1 MGVEDWETKYNLTDN
16 ILDDYLDSEQKT
28 WDDDD
33 DDVIKSEIYRM
44 MSNPECKRRQF
55 YQTVECEVTSP
66 ESNDK
71 DEKKTPDVGSREFGL
86 LCKEAGSFE
95 DETSPPEISFIP
107 SVRKL
112 QQEENQEPSKENLLY
127 KTRMWAKMHIGDI
140 LENYAIYREKEEA
153 RMRRRSEYESEGSEV
168 LFSIGSEQ
176 GLDALIEADTR
187 CENDS
192 YYNSRKYI
200 SSYREPAHGYYEL
213 SGNLSTRVSVDV
225 SSVRRQRDHYIDTM
239 NELQRIVDTVTEYLA
254 GREEEIS
261 KYEEIHKFDDKSKMF
276 DKEKH
281 KDIKP
286 DEVNDETAE
295 EQGVTGVK
303 NAMNSLFSSLV
314 GAKSTGETTDT
325 TTTITAAT
333 CSPLL
338 LHSESGFS
346 KLLSYIPKSNGS
358 PTPIAVVPPAH
369 QELSADKKSPLQPL
383 LPLHST
389 ETNHPVS
396 EVGAD
401 TTTSP
406 ETQGSTT
413 NQPQSVVDS
422 VLGRLS
428 HFRIFGDKQAG
439 EATQSETPNKSHE
452 SAESKEVLTD
462 KAKTLSIEQS
472 ASQPEHQSSCG
483 GSCSGSVELLPET
496 ESSGEIPDVLPKEMT
511 HKPEEHPT
519 AQTTAD
525 DTGFFSPFKKS
536 LTSFMTTTSAPVN
549 KTAESPSGHSV
560 FSIFKSAEAPK
571 PEDAPATGTIGD
583 KLKLSLFSSDNPAT
597 PQAQKQESGLLSG
610 LLKLGVGEDATTSKL
625 HVSHASTKSPLLS
638 RALLLE
644 SAPKGN
650 TDTGWFSNLFKM
662 SPTESPKPQT
672 VTKLPSKPT
681 ETINIPTVV
690 VEPETVEDSSAVP
703 KEMVQEDTTPKSD
716 VQSFPE
722 SLMDAGNEEQ
732 CIKTVTQADT
742 LEHQDQAQPEEE
754 AMSKPQDLLT
764 VLSGGN
770 KTSDKPSEGGLLLTL
785 FSSITN
791 STNESQ
797 AQQAATHQSKGLF
810 SGLFKMTSTENAGT
824 GNKPDG
830 FQQQPVNFESQLCST
845 SPAGVQTNSQ
855 KQQATS
861 QKGFLEGLFS
871 KGSEEDSSLKLKYTG
886 ASHINDENNS
896 SEGKYSFSG
905 IFISEGNEC
914 SKTAIS
920 KDSASTDTTALPQSS
935 WPLSGFFKLGSDA
948 ISSSPATPA
957 QQRSQALL
965 KPATTQ
971 GSNQPPSQT
980 ATPPGHPGGLI
991 SGFFKLSGSENASA
1005 NGNVVPDQQQVQ
1017 PGTSGVQQPNHK
1029 QPTTQSNAAPVP
1041 PQSGGLFG
1049 GILKLTESALAQSS
1063 TRLPSGTGIQPN
1075 QKSAEP
1081 SATGGILSGFLNKIS
1096 VAESTGQQSNLPAV
1110 SKDPKSSQQ
1119 PASAEQGSLLSGLFG
1134 ISTSEVNSG
1143 SQVSPQN
1150 VNAEAQPNK
1159 SAGIISSLFN
1169 KIVDTASQSSQSD
1182 PNQNTAP
1189 QPPSGLISGL
1199 FSNKP
1204 PPQQQKAPSE
1214 TQINHQ
1220 QQQQGNRQTMQRQH
1234 QIPVQSA
1241 AAPESQQGGLLSGL
1255 FNKLTSTDA
1264 PPQHHVAEGSS
1275 NQLTGHPVQ
1284 GKQSPPASQLQTKVF
1299 KTNTVTTASK
1309 KFSAEQKDPSIGLHQ
1324 QSNRQAQ
1331 QAPTAP
1337 PSSGAAQEKSQPGG
1351 LLPSILKMNASEEL
1365 QQGES
1370 QSKSQTPNKI
1380 ESKGCNVQE
1389 SGILSGFF
1397 NKISLM
1403 TEDKSDCNI
1412 ISDQKPQQHQ
1422 ERKLGQNRPQIQRAK
1437 PIEQESTHDGG
1448 NETKKDQ
1455 KAPFQKGFLAG
1466 LFVTGSEDN
1475 SLSTLKETNEP
1486 KANFS
1491 AGQGIT
1497 AGVFKSE
1504 TSEIS
1509 KMAITK
1515 ESEKGFFDQIF
1526 HKQTKEN
1533 FSSISISEA
1542 KSSTQSEKP
1551 LTLHPAVKSTQL
1563 YLEEVQRLLYG
1574 TASEYGYQDLLNLFA
1589 EHGIVSPELYEQ
1601 QCLIEALLWQ
1611 QLNDYALLESL
1622 EAQAQ
1627 EYYTGFHEAASSINH
1642 ETVMQEPEWW
1652 NLKTMDPRQ
1661 FHIPSYPWQNIE
1673 SSSFK
1678 KRLPQADADDD
1689 IVFDMSVK
1697 SNKCWESCDN
1707 VDNFS
1712 NQTSRNKCIEKDS
1725 KRIPAN
1731 STHSQ
1736 SHFDCKIYGK
1746 LVQNGI
1752 LKPQFDISKFIKRLT
1767 VKKGPIDL
1775 TTGAV
1780 DLSSFSATIS
1790 DTDDEMIFEDPEWYQ
1805 QWLSLLEQGMWWP
1818 DEAGDCGYYIYADEE
1833 YIYSLLTDQSGKHL
1847 YAYATQE
1854 NRHDLEEIAENIS
1867 NILQKKDK
1875 PKTTLCGFK
1884 IPLFSEDEIWAPCN
1898 SQAGA
1903 FSSPVDLSSAF
1914 EKGNRIINMNLECFS
1929 EMLQDSICGQA
1940 EHPADLSVYKTLQ
1953 KIKIGKN
1960 EPESSKISVI
1970 SNTIVQNSK
1979 LSDSK
1984 IVPHTHHALLK
1995 LADVPVFSKASTRST
2010 RSHPE
2015 TPTDAACHKK
2025 RPLPPPQNL
2034 LYNRPK
2040 LDSLMRNIPL
2050 DFSESIRNKVKCS
2063 SSNTL
2068 HLLPDLSNN
2077 DTKIEGILDFTKNRL
2092 KKVRQKHQWTCDA
2105 SEDVG
2110 IDLTVEITEE
2120 GEEINMT
2127 FPALELAIP
2136 LPFLPGVPPRT
2147 VSAPPSTKFCPPDSG
2162 PSSSKNSKYM
2172 TDHHT
2177 TSSTSITSKLVRQ
2190 GSIQCSK
2197 VSTETEISGRKSINT
2212 SPKVSPNFTGSKT
2225 DNGQDQKDVIVTTP
2239 QGTLSSQPKNPEI
2252 KKYSTINLQSQS
2264 AQCVHQS
2271 FLLNESI
2278 KRIPTTSQPCKN
2290 TAPANLVRN
2299 TLDMSLAPVV
2309 KPLDKTTETQ
2319 VMPLV
2324 RSRRTSTADINDG
2337 SFGLPLIVD
2346 PSTVQVKQ
2354 IKSQQKIMIGE
2365 VPPLQS
2371 NTETSGVSPIL
2382 CRHQP
2387 DYNRNVHLS
2396 AHFSQSYQ
2404 NASAPANSIKNTLD
2418 MCSKPAEETIV
2429 SSDEA
2434 VSLVRRRSRSTSV
2447 LIEDCGG
2454 ISLVVDYLVTKEKPP
2469 LRRYQSQATI
2479 IKQHPAAPQV
2489 RPMIR
2494 NVQSVETVSQ
2504 YSRQNVKENKTPSA
2518 NMDLKTSLGMFLK
2531 PAGNPSS
2538 LEIMPLVKNNPLFNT
2553 RGPSF
2558 GLALSLDVS
2567 SKDLNQTNYSGMD
2580 TIEKTNSNND
2590 VQALQRL
2597 VGVPSMVNT
2606 KEQPTKPGT
2615 LQRELNQWKKQF
2627 LFDQTLPGTASLASR
2642 SRSSGSQLTNI
2653 PSAPANSIRN
2663 TLDMS
2668 LSTAIKEPDKAAGR
2682 IIEMSP
2688 GKVMALVQ
2696 TKNVNS
2702 NKDLVGMPLIAKAIS
2717 APKVSQNQLQ
2727 SEKLLNNG
2735 HHTADTPLYLQTS
2748 TYHSNR
2754 LFYPLLKHSGEL
2766 TAQSKPK
2773 DLSVRDTHSQC
2784 NDLFSTQDGQI
2795 IDFTKMKEGT
2805 SSNKFRSEQR
2815 LKTTNQK
2822 NHAPIIDLTVA
2833 LDAKTQISGIKDL
2846 SITTNSFLPSQC
2858 TLPSLATD
2866 EMLICT
2872 TEQHNLWALGRQKPC
2887 ITQNTST
2894 NFKRTAK
2901 ENNFNMA
2908 GLNILTKPLFAFS
2921 VEQKNT
2927 VESSFQNAHLT
2938 NKNLSLEESV
2948 SSDGSPVCRPDTNSL
2963 STFQTQQKN
2972 PTEMQGSDFTRHPLN
2987 IPKCMQHDGLFTQ
3000 ATECNRSWAV
3010 SRSKGLIKQSTVESL
3025 RENTIQSWVPILNS
3039 PTCVPE
3045 IPHVLNTNK
3054 ASVCTSVDTILSGQ
3068 DVSSITSHGQEYSN
3082 VCRSFP
3088 ALPTDMTPCTREQAV
3103 RQDMSQVNVISEVS
3117 LVQSGLTFNGSS
3129 VEPKKKPLFAIN
3141 TVPKTLLSSR
3151 ETLIETENITGL
3163 AKGLISKF
3171 DVINSIGVPLPSAAH
3186 TAEPSMTYSSVKN
3199 LPNPGCVATT
3209 TIRFSQSLP
3218 HPSPGYHSQT
3228 LTNSSVHT
3236 VKPKACQPDESLPL
3250 SLPTSSPVHKE
3261 TSHISVCIP
3270 VECSPCTP
3278 VEPLQF
3284 LGHVE
3289 NLPMEPPLT
3298 SLSPT
3303 TEPEP
3308 SPTSSP
3314 MECSSTVLQNITQ
3327 IAPPPTVSPHS
3338 KQCCSP
3344 TPGSVLDRQISPLLQ
3359 RQNPVYQQSNLP
3371 RHVSK
3376 SPTII
3381 ITDVEMES
3389 QEPSSVLLDQPKI
3402 PDKEADLLVSK
3413 TNCESSLMI
3422 SYASKNKTWNSLTSV
3437 ETCNNIHIT
3446 HVPEQIIPTDDQ
3458 CKTCLESYN
3467 LQECVQAVE
3476 LVTKQDISEGEQ
3488 TDADI
3493 FSQKQSTVGS
3503 ILSKML
3509 FLEEIPCFDAVS
3521 HTEIKERTLRFTRR
3535 RSRQMLI
3542 PQITLKPD
3550 DGCPNDEETV
3560 CMHGTGDD
3568 ACVNGEDTKQQS
3580 ILFETCEAVVS
3591 VTEEHTSQID
3601 ENQIGSSAIIIPV
3614 ASTEVLESN
3623 MHVSVNRFISL
3634 TPKFPNTQKHES
3646 GSILVQDITSNK
3658 IECPSAGKEDSIFI
3672 KSGEVLISQN
3682 KEFFSFETTPPM
3694 TDIMSPELDK
3704 SPENKEN
3711 SVLKDQK
3718 LSPKTSEISKPMK
3731 EDDVEVS
3738 SVFIKEYLWHSKEHL
3753 TKELINPKNEKGP
3766 SDFGDKSDMS
3776 KELGSVQAR
3785 LYKLSSPEDQVLSTD
3800 VLSMESILRPTAVPG
3815 EQSGKVT
3822 LSLFGGPSSASS
3834 QTQIGSSVFG
3844 GILPVTSTTKE
3855 STGINL
3861 FSVFSGASPQQ
3872 SQASSASEEVPAK
3885 KLFSMLS
3892 GSNVQQTIGFCGPS
3906 GLGPRC
3912 PPGFDAKE
3920 QFVTGPVDHRGD
3932 PSPGSTNS
3940 SGTVLRGF
3948 STVGLPPRGQPPKES
3963 LGKGLFSM
3971 FSGSLNQQTLASVA
3985 TPKPPASGASILGGI
4000 LSGSSTP
4007 KDSTGSGL
4015 FSMFGG
4021 SSAQSFPTQ
4030 TDPKCSNNK
4039 PAGKGLFFK
4048 FGGTASSDSESL
4060 FKVSSVFSLGGTSDK
4075 QKIRDFGL
4083 LSFMDDKRPGE
4094 PEAED
4099 KATTKLDDISRE
4111 CTSVNCE
4118 IKLVK
4123 SSQGKPKEIEQDLPK
4138 NLGIFESNE
4147 NHDKIS
4153 TETEM
4158 QSSHV
4163 IINPEDC
4170 KISEKKTTAI
4180 YEVLNAQII
4189 EDSETKIKTV
4199 VHRTQEKQQ
4208 YLETDTDDSVNVI
4221 ENQENYIITEEKTL
4235 TFDVIHAQ
4243 ITEKSEKNEQNLTEG
4258 LKLDTRKEIDSHA
4271 YSAEM
4276 PEAQKY
4282 EKSLESEKEDKSDQ
4296 TIEVE
4301 LPQNKPLDYVNH
4313 TVAMPS
4319 TLELSQD
4326 REVVDKS
4333 PTETDEIP
4341 EKLEESRN
4349 SKETQNQ
4356 DESEKRWSEA
4366 DIDHTELP
4374 KDDLCDKLVPSL
4386 PSQVEDQETAEKQV
4400 INMPAQMVSEPLS
4413 AVITQSQP
4421 HALPETIGLL
4431 DKPKP
4436 RMVESSGQLK
4446 LEKQGPFKPTRPPE
4460 SSAFSGFM
4468 SMFSGPS
4475 ASSKPATSGFFTSSQ
4490 PSLFKFQPTGGIST
4504 QEQQKTSFFNL
4515 HTNSSAGLSTETLTG
4530 DFFGLLKS
4538 KNAARPEETK
4548 SSMDAS
4554 KFKNDDHEGANKI
4567 NNPRCSIG
4575 KESGTVREP
4584 EAVAL
4589 GQELVKV
4596 CERSDVETVEESR
4609 SSGIEIT
4616 EMSVNHKE
4624 SEEGVLEE
4632 ESNVAITSLIPTD
4645 KVTPQEKHLSSS
4657 TAKSLFDLPAPSFGG
4672 LLSSAAET
4680 AKPFSSFFGSS
4691 TEIKLPQQPPDSG
4704 GLFASLKGFSAGL
4717 FKEEKSSLLKEEHM
4731 SAPSMFGKKLGFPLQ
4746 RTAAYQTPTAVS
4758 TQVENKNDIK
4768 ELDIEI
4774 LSLESD
4780 VTESP
4785 DSSDTEEPDDTASDK
4800 QQSFDSSLESLIRVK
4815 QDMSKPGEENKDEAD
4830 PFLTQKD
4837 KNATDHAMGQL
4848 PECPLKNKHSRRLVG
4863 KLYIAVLR
4871 LFTIS
4876 CCETY
4881 PPSPPPSL
4889 PCAVV

>member
-1 MGVEDWETKYNLTDN
+1 MLGPVSSLTWCVNKDKFNIYVTLKVQNVKSTTVTVRGDQPCWEQDFMFEINRLDLGLVVELWNKGLIWDTMVGTAWIPLNTIRQSDEEGPGEWVLLDSEVLMKADEIYGTKNPTPHLVLLDARFELPFDIPEDEAQYWTKKLERINAMRIHDEDEECGLPMPSVPSQCCSWTYFGWSEQQTLDDHDSAVDDRDSDYRSETNSRPPRYYTTAQPNSSVHQYPVSRRTRPPAKESGTETLHSYELDYREGRVQRHPSSRAGVRIIPVDSGMGVEDWETKYNLTDN

-1914 EKGNRIINMNLECFS
+1914 EK
-1929 EMLQDSICGQA
+1929 
-1940 EHPADLSVYKTLQ
+1940 
-1953 KIKIGKN
+1953 
-1960 EPESSKISVI
+1960 
-1970 SNTIVQNSK
+1970 
-1979 LSDSK
+1979 
-1984 IVPHTHHALLK
+1984 
-1995 LADVPVFSKASTRST
+1995 
-2010 RSHPE
+2010 
-2015 TPTDAACHKK
+2015 
-2025 RPLPPPQNL
+2025 
-2034 LYNRPK
+2034 
-2040 LDSLMRNIPL
+2040 
-2050 DFSESIRNKVKCS
+2050 
-2063 SSNTL
+2063 
-2068 HLLPDLSNN
+2068 
-2077 DTKIEGILDFTKNRL
+2077 
-2092 KKVRQKHQWTCDA
+2092 
-2105 SEDVG
+2105 
-2110 IDLTVEITEE
+2110 
-2120 GEEINMT
+2120 
-2127 FPALELAIP
+2127 
-2136 LPFLPGVPPRT
+2136 
-2147 VSAPPSTKFCPPDSG
+2147 
-2162 PSSSKNSKYM
+2162 
-2172 TDHHT
+2172 
-2177 TSSTSITSKLVRQ
+2177 
-2190 GSIQCSK
+2190 
-2197 VSTETEISGRKSINT
+2197 
-2212 SPKVSPNFTGSKT
+2212 
-2225 DNGQDQKDVIVTTP
+2225 
-2239 QGTLSSQPKNPEI
+2239 
-2252 KKYSTINLQSQS
+2252 
-2264 AQCVHQS
+2264 
-2271 FLLNESI
+2271 
-2278 KRIPTTSQPCKN
+2278 
-2290 TAPANLVRN
+2290 
-2299 TLDMSLAPVV
+2299 
-2309 KPLDKTTETQ
+2309 
-2319 VMPLV
+2319 
-2324 RSRRTSTADINDG
+2324 
-2337 SFGLPLIVD
+2337 
-2346 PSTVQVKQ
+2346 
-2354 IKSQQKIMIGE
+2354 
-2365 VPPLQS
+2365 
-2371 NTETSGVSPIL
+2371 
-2382 CRHQP
+2382 
-2387 DYNRNVHLS
+2387 
-2396 AHFSQSYQ
+2396 
-2404 NASAPANSIKNTLD
+2404 
-2418 MCSKPAEETIV
+2418 
-2429 SSDEA
+2429 
-2434 VSLVRRRSRSTSV
+2434 
-2447 LIEDCGG
+2447 
-2454 ISLVVDYLVTKEKPP
+2454 
-2469 LRRYQSQATI
+2469 
-2479 IKQHPAAPQV
+2479 
-2489 RPMIR
+2489 
-2494 NVQSVETVSQ
+2494 
-2504 YSRQNVKENKTPSA
+2504 
-2518 NMDLKTSLGMFLK
+2518 
-2531 PAGNPSS
+2531 
-2538 LEIMPLVKNNPLFNT
+2538 
-2553 RGPSF
+2553 
-2558 GLALSLDVS
+2558 
-2567 SKDLNQTNYSGMD
+2567 
-2580 TIEKTNSNND
+2580 
-2590 VQALQRL
+2590 
-2597 VGVPSMVNT
+2597 
-2606 KEQPTKPGT
+2606 
-2615 LQRELNQWKKQF
+2615 
-2627 LFDQTLPGTASLASR
+2627 
-2642 SRSSGSQLTNI
+2642 
-2653 PSAPANSIRN
+2653 
-2663 TLDMS
+2663 
-2668 LSTAIKEPDKAAGR
+2668 
-2682 IIEMSP
+2682 
-2688 GKVMALVQ
+2688 
-2696 TKNVNS
+2696 
-2702 NKDLVGMPLIAKAIS
+2702 
-2717 APKVSQNQLQ
+2717 
-2727 SEKLLNNG
+2727 
-2735 HHTADTPLYLQTS
+2735 
-2748 TYHSNR
+2748 
-2754 LFYPLLKHSGEL
+2754 
-2766 TAQSKPK
+2766 
-2773 DLSVRDTHSQC
+2773 
-2784 NDLFSTQDGQI
+2784 
-2795 IDFTKMKEGT
+2795 
-2805 SSNKFRSEQR
+2805 
-2815 LKTTNQK
+2815 
-2822 NHAPIIDLTVA
+2822 
-2833 LDAKTQISGIKDL
+2833 
-2846 SITTNSFLPSQC
+2846 
-2858 TLPSLATD
+2858 
-2866 EMLICT
+2866 
-2872 TEQHNLWALGRQKPC
+2872 
-2887 ITQNTST
+2887 
-2894 NFKRTAK
+2894 
-2901 ENNFNMA
+2901 
-2908 GLNILTKPLFAFS
+2908 
-2921 VEQKNT
+2921 
-2927 VESSFQNAHLT
+2927 
-2938 NKNLSLEESV
+2938 
-2948 SSDGSPVCRPDTNSL
+2948 
-2963 STFQTQQKN
+2963 
-2972 PTEMQGSDFTRHPLN
+2972 
-2987 IPKCMQHDGLFTQ
+2987 
-3000 ATECNRSWAV
+3000 
-3010 SRSKGLIKQSTVESL
+3010 
-3025 RENTIQSWVPILNS
+3025 
-3039 PTCVPE
+3039 
-3045 IPHVLNTNK
+3045 
-3054 ASVCTSVDTILSGQ
+3054 
-3068 DVSSITSHGQEYSN
+3068 
-3082 VCRSFP
+3082 
-3088 ALPTDMTPCTREQAV
+3088 
-3103 RQDMSQVNVISEVS
+3103 
-3117 LVQSGLTFNGSS
+3117 
-3129 VEPKKKPLFAIN
+3129 
-3141 TVPKTLLSSR
+3141 
-3151 ETLIETENITGL
+3151 
-3163 AKGLISKF
+3163 
-3171 DVINSIGVPLPSAAH
+3171 
-3186 TAEPSMTYSSVKN
+3186 
-3199 LPNPGCVATT
+3199 
-3209 TIRFSQSLP
+3209 
-3218 HPSPGYHSQT
+3218 
-3228 LTNSSVHT
+3228 
-3236 VKPKACQPDESLPL
+3236 
-3250 SLPTSSPVHKE
+3250 
-3261 TSHISVCIP
+3261 
-3270 VECSPCTP
+3270 
-3278 VEPLQF
+3278 
-3284 LGHVE
+3284 
-3289 NLPMEPPLT
+3289 
-3298 SLSPT
+3298 
-3303 TEPEP
+3303 
-3308 SPTSSP
+3308 
-3314 MECSSTVLQNITQ
+3314 
-3327 IAPPPTVSPHS
+3327 
-3338 KQCCSP
+3338 
-3344 TPGSVLDRQISPLLQ
+3344 
-3359 RQNPVYQQSNLP
+3359 
-3371 RHVSK
+3371 
-3376 SPTII
+3376 
-3381 ITDVEMES
+3381 
-3389 QEPSSVLLDQPKI
+3389 
-3402 PDKEADLLVSK
+3402 
-3413 TNCESSLMI
+3413 
-3422 SYASKNKTWNSLTSV
+3422 
-3437 ETCNNIHIT
+3437 
-3446 HVPEQIIPTDDQ
+3446 
-3458 CKTCLESYN
+3458 
-3467 LQECVQAVE
+3467 
-3476 LVTKQDISEGEQ
+3476 
-3488 TDADI
+3488 
-3493 FSQKQSTVGS
+3493 
-3503 ILSKML
+3503 
-3509 FLEEIPCFDAVS
+3509 
-3521 HTEIKERTLRFTRR
+3521 
-3535 RSRQMLI
+3535 
-3542 PQITLKPD
+3542 
-3550 DGCPNDEETV
+3550 
-3560 CMHGTGDD
+3560 
-3568 ACVNGEDTKQQS
+3568 
-3580 ILFETCEAVVS
+3580 
-3591 VTEEHTSQID
+3591 
-3601 ENQIGSSAIIIPV
+3601 
-3614 ASTEVLESN
+3614 
-3623 MHVSVNRFISL
+3623 
-3634 TPKFPNTQKHES
+3634 
-3646 GSILVQDITSNK
+3646 
-3658 IECPSAGKEDSIFI
+3658 
-3672 KSGEVLISQN
+3672 
-3682 KEFFSFETTPPM
+3682 
-3694 TDIMSPELDK
+3694 DIMSPELDK